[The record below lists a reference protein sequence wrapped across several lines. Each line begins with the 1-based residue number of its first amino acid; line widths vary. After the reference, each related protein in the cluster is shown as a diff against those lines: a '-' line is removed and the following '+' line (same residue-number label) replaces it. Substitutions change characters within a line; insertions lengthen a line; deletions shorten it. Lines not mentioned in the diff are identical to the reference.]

1 MTRGFIFW
9 IIMLILLIVGVLW
22 HFGTLGM
29 FGPIGFGGIAYI
41 LFGLLGWQVFG
52 PPVRG

>member
-1 MTRGFIFW
+1 MTRGLIFW
-9 IIMLILLIVGVLW
+9 VIMLILLIVGVLW

-41 LFGLLGWQVFG
+41 LFALLGWQVFG
-52 PPVRG
+52 PPIRG